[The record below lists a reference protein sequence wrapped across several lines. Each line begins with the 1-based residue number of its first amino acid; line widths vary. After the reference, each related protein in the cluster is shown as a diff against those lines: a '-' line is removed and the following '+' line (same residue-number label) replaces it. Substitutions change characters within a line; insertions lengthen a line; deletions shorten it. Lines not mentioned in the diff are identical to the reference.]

1 MVSHREFQRMTPEQ
15 QPDFIHSK
23 TRRQLPKY
31 VQGPQPSSEAVVQK
45 LAGMTPEE
53 LAREEAED
61 VFVAAME
68 AYRLYQEHHDP
79 RIRGYWQSAVHK
91 LRAECIRRLRPGGQS
106 A

>member
-1 MVSHREFQRMTPEQ
+1 MPNLAQGKRFDP
-15 QPDFIHSK
+15 
-23 TRRQLPKY
+23 PKY
-31 VQGPQPSSEAVVQK
+31 MQGPQLPPLPAPPSEAVVQK

-68 AYRLYQEHHDP
+68 AYRLYREHRDP

-91 LRAECIRRLRPGGQS
+91 LRAECIRRLRQGGQS